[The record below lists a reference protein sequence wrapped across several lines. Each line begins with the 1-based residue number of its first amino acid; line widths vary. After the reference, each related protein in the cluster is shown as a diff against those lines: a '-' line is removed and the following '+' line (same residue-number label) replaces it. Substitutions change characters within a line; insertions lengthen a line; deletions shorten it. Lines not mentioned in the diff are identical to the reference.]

1 MKGIVLAGG
10 QGTRLYPST
19 KVVSKQLLTV
29 YDKPMIYYPLSIL
42 MISEIKDILIISTP
56 QDTPLYKN
64 LLGNGDNFGL
74 NINYMIQEKPE
85 GIAQAFMI
93 AKDFIGSDNVCL
105 ILGDNIFYGNGLSKL
120 LKKSIRNCKDH
131 NKATVFGYYV
141 NDPERYGVVSFD
153 PNRKVTKIEEKPSSP
168 KSNYAVTGLYIYPN
182 SVIDIATR
190 AKKSNRGEY
199 EISDINNVYLGL
211 KKLIVE
217 LLDKD
222 FVWLDTGTH
231 ESMLEASNF
240 IKAIEKRQGS
250 KIACL
255 EEIAYKKN
263 YISKLELQKIIES
276 IKKSEYGIYLRDKV
290 LWNLKDYLSKT

>member
-93 AKDFIGSDNVCL
+93 ARDFIGSDNVCL

-240 IKAIEKRQGS
+240 IKAIENRQGS

-263 YISKLELQKIIES
+263 YISKIKLQKIIES
-276 IKKSEYGIYLRDKV
+276 IKKTEYGIYLRDKV

>member
-120 LKKSIRNCKDH
+120 LKKSIRNCKNH

-240 IKAIEKRQGS
+240 IKAIENRQGS

-290 LWNLKDYLSKT
+290 L

>member
-168 KSNYAVTGLYIYPN
+168 KSNYAVTGLYVYPN

-240 IKAIEKRQGS
+240 IKAIENRQGS

-290 LWNLKDYLSKT
+290 L